1 MYNLIRFYNQN
12 RKKIFKIILVIVFII
27 AIIQL
32 LNYFAK
38 KQNESDENININ
50 VESNITYEQEVI
62 SNKSAVSGTTVK
74 GEKLQKDTEVI
85 HDFFEYCNQGNIEQA
100 YSVLTDECKEEMYPT
115 LDDFKRIYYE
125 YLFNGEKKSYTIENW
140 TGSIYRV
147 RITGDILS
155 TGKLNENETRQDYMT
170 VVQKDGEY
178 KLNINSYVGRTTP
191 NKTTENKDIKITV
204 KSIDTYMDYEI
215 YNLYIENN
223 SSNDV
228 LLDTDD
234 DTKAV
239 YLLDS
244 NEKKYYYYNNEVLQN
259 KLLVQSKLKSN
270 LEIKFMSSYGS
281 TKKIKSLVFS
291 KMILNYQEYR
301 NLDDKKQFTDFC
313 KFEVNI

>member
-1 MYNLIRFYNQN
+1 
-12 RKKIFKIILVIVFII
+12 
-27 AIIQL
+27 
-32 LNYFAK
+32 
-38 KQNESDENININ
+38 
-50 VESNITYEQEVI
+50 
-62 SNKSAVSGTTVK
+62 
-74 GEKLQKDTEVI
+74 
-85 HDFFEYCNQGNIEQA
+85 
-100 YSVLTDECKEEMYPT
+100 
-115 LDDFKRIYYE
+115 
-125 YLFNGEKKSYTIENW
+125 
-140 TGSIYRV
+140 
-147 RITGDILS
+147 
-155 TGKLNENETRQDYMT
+155 MT